1 MDLRPMYTET
11 KVSGEGLG
19 CSATSIA
26 SGNSITE
33 FCLTNE
39 KSKIRPCFR
48 HSTSAVQNEVDWC
61 VGIKVSPEEID
72 DTKVMRGK
80 ELGGIGTTEH
90 LASDSVMV

>member
-39 KSKIRPCFR
+39 KSKIRPCSGY
-48 HSTSAVQNEVDWC
+48 STSAVQNELDWC
-61 VGIKVSPEEID
+61 VGIKSLCGRAD

-80 ELGGIGTTEH
+80 RLGGICYY
-90 LASDSVMV
+90 

>member
-1 MDLRPMYTET
+1 MDLEPGFSNGGKMDLRPMYTET

-61 VGIKVSPEEID
+61 VGIKVSP
-72 DTKVMRGK
+72 
-80 ELGGIGTTEH
+80 GGLMT
-90 LASDSVMV
+90 LQ